1 MFLSIVTSIILF
13 RLDKGRNPYELRNKA
28 QGCREG
34 FFLICSLEAA
44 HFRIE
49 NLAMGLN
56 KSRFRKPASV
66 LCTLNQVYHKVHTF
80 IYV

>member
-1 MFLSIVTSIILF
+1 MSFVIK
-13 RLDKGRNPYELRNKA
+13 RKDAEKD
-28 QGCREG
+28 

-49 NLAMGLN
+49 NPAMGLN
-56 KSRFRKPASV
+56 KSRFRKPASI